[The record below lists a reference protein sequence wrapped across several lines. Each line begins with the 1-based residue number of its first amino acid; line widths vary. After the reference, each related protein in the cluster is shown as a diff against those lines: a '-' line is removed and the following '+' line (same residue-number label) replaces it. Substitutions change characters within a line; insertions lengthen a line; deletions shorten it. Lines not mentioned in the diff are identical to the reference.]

1 MNPSEFS
8 FPELDEVGIDTL
20 DAISFAPRFN
30 RWMYENIKDFCHGEI
45 LEIGSGIGNIS
56 AHFREEGASIQL
68 SDIRGNYIDILNTS
82 FGDSAQSVLKMDIS
96 APDFNTR
103 YADLIE
109 KFDSIFALNV
119 VEHIKDDALAIKNC
133 RKLLKPGGQLTIL
146 VPAYQALYNSFDTAL
161 EHYRRYTKKSLNSL
175 FTEGFKISKSRYFNA
190 FGMLG
195 WVVSGSILKKKT
207 IAKSEMQLYDKLL
220 FIAKTIDFLC
230 MNKIGLSV
238 ISSARKV

>member
-8 FPELDEVGIDTL
+8 FPELDEVGIETL

-30 RWMYENIKDFCHGEI
+30 RWMYETIKDYCSGEI

-56 AHFREEGASIQL
+56 AHFIQEGASIHL
-68 SDIRGNYIDILNTS
+68 SDIRDNYIDILKNT
-82 FGDSAQSVLKMDIS
+82 FGQSAKSILKMDIA
-96 APDFNTR
+96 APDFDTR
-103 YADLIE
+103 YADLFE
-109 KFDSIFALNV
+109 SYDSIFALNV
-119 VEHIKDDALAIKNC
+119 VEHIKDDALAIRNC
-133 RKLLKPGGQLTIL
+133 RKLLKKGGQLTIL
-146 VPAYQALYNSFDTAL
+146 VPAYQNLYNSFDTAL
-161 EHYRRYTKKSLNSL
+161 EHYRRYTKKSLNNL
-175 FTEGFKISKSRYFNA
+175 FTDGFEITKSRYFNA

-220 FIAKTIDFLC
+220 FVAKTVDFLC

>member
-8 FPELDEVGIDTL
+8 FPELDEIGIETL

-30 RWMYENIKDFCHGEI
+30 RWMYENIKGFCTGDI

-56 AHFREEGASIQL
+56 AHFIKEGASIHL
-68 SDIRGNYIDILNTS
+68 SDIRDNYIDVLKNT
-82 FGDSAQSVLKMDIS
+82 FGDTAKSVHKLDI
-96 APDFNTR
+96 AAADFDTR
-103 YADLIE
+103 YADLFE
-109 KFDSIFALNV
+109 SYDSIFALNV
-119 VEHIKDDALAIKNC
+119 VEHIKDDMLAIKNC
-133 RKLLKPGGQLTIL
+133 RKLLKTGGQLTIL

-175 FTEGFKISKSRYFNA
+175 FTDGLEITKSRYFNA
-190 FGMLG
+190 FGILG

-220 FIAKTIDFLC
+220 FIAKTVDVIS

-238 ISSARKV
+238 ITSAKKI